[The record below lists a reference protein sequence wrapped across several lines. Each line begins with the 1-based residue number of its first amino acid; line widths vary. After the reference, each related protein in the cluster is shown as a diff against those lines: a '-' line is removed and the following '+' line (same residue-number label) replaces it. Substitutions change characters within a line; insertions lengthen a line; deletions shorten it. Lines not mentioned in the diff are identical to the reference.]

1 MLSMSFQSNSQ
12 TKKEMKE
19 ATEYFEKAQ
28 KDYLDSNYQ
37 SAWWNYRIAAMVSKG
52 KLADAHVML
61 SRAFIR
67 KFENIRPA
75 TLDNYFAYSKST
87 KDDHV
92 NEVSQGLQYFLQSD
106 RSKADP
112 YLAMALVNLIW
123 FRDDTSRYH
132 AYYNKAILLGN
143 YDSATLEIYHQ
154 VYYTNRLANTKYL
167 LRKALENND
176 STTCYK
182 MLTLLKYVEAND
194 DVRKLKGL
202 VYAKF
207 KHVQEAVDIANSF
220 PFQSPEYFDI
230 IKEVCWMWPNRETFP
245 QEAFKN
251 ILMSAYK
258 RGNIF
263 SDKYRWLN
271 NEMYTKFYNNL
282 YELACVIDKQ
292 PVVEIPV
299 FDSLIYL
306 KLNELAHS
314 KAKAGQYFSA
324 AILYEYSYNSLW
336 TGQTTHRG
344 FLEYHYNRA
353 ICLALL
359 NDTTYK
365 RISLNFI
372 DAVLNEY
379 GENSDTKTFAE
390 LKKRIK
396 DNKPV
401 QDLLIYNPKNKF
413 YNEFYAIVKDND
425 TYIQKNVN
433 AGKVYSSGDNKEEC
447 PPLPDYNA
455 AAMINFNKKIQN
467 AIARWNGAT
476 KFGQENRS
484 SWQASNAYHDISLAY
499 QEVISYWTDI
509 NQRAIR
515 AQRNC
520 RWNKKQ
526 YDNIISLSQSYIDE
540 ANRAIKTWESSYR
553 EDFNKN

>member
-28 KDYLDSNYQ
+28 KEYLDSNYQ

-61 SRAFIR
+61 SRSFIR
-67 KFENIRPA
+67 KFENIHPA
-75 TLDNYFAYSKST
+75 TLDDYFTYSKST

-92 NEVSQGLQYFLQSD
+92 NEVSQGLRFFWESD
-106 RSKADP
+106 KSKADP

-132 AYYNKAILLGN
+132 PYYNKAISLGN

-154 VYYTNRLANTKYL
+154 VYYTNRLAHKKYQL
-167 LRKALENND
+167 KKALENDD
-176 STTCYK
+176 STTCFK
-182 MLTLLKYVEAND
+182 MLTLLKFVEGND

-207 KHVQEAVDIANSF
+207 KYVQEAVATANSF
-220 PFQSPEYFDI
+220 AFQSPEYFDI
-230 IKEVCWMWPNRETFP
+230 IKELCWRWPNRETFP
-245 QEAFKN
+245 HEAFKN

-336 TGQTTHRG
+336 TGNTTHAG

-359 NDTTYK
+359 NDSVYK
-365 RISLNFI
+365 KVSVNFI
-372 DAVLNEY
+372 DYVLNEY
-379 GENSDTKTFAE
+379 GENSDSKPFVE

-401 QDLLIYNPKNKF
+401 KDLLIYNPKNKF

-425 TYIQKNVN
+425 TYNQK
-433 AGKVYSSGDNKEEC
+433 KVYSSSGNKEEC
-447 PPLPDYNA
+447 PPVPVYDA
-455 AAMINFNKKIQN
+455 AATIRFNKKIQN

-476 KFGQENRS
+476 KFGQEKRS

-499 QEVISYWTDI
+499 QEAISYWADI
-509 NQRAIR
+509 NQRAVR
-515 AQRNC
+515 AQRAC

-526 YDNIISLSQSYIDE
+526 YENIISLSQSYIDE
-540 ANRAIKTWESSYR
+540 ANRAINAWGSSYR